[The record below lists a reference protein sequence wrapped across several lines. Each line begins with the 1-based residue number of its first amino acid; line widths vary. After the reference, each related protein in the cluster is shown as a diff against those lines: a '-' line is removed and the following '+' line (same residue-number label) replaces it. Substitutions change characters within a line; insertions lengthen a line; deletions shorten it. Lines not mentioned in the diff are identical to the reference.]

1 MKKGRPKKKPP
12 RFSTRILLAALAA
25 ALATNGYFAWQ
36 ILGKPLQT
44 EQTQT
49 AAGTVPA
56 EVQERLDAQE
66 ERENEIAESGSVSY
80 SPSGDRLNDREAGAV
95 YDESSAMDA
104 LEALQYDMNIG
115 NVREEYQ
122 CVDRQTVGIRDYYT
136 MQQYWQ
142 DVPVLGYSL
151 VMDVDSGGQVQGIDG
166 TYYEIAG
173 FDTSTS
179 LDEYDARDAV
189 EYYLERTV
197 GMEEGTYEL
206 DSEGKAIAVLND
218 EPQAVYQFFLVD
230 AYEGEPCRSLLVDG
244 NTGDILVDNDW
255 VLTEAVKGDLAGQ
268 NSIHSGVDY
277 WKDSDTSYKLYDEGR
292 NIQIYYTTAPS
303 LSASQVDDSSLV
315 QEHEEESPGNFDR
328 SAVDALANLQLTYDY
343 YLANFQQQGVTG
355 DAGTDLKVITNIQ
368 NYNSQNMSDN
378 AFMSGTRMMGVGVAA
393 SDDKSTKSAELDVM
407 GHEYTHGVVNAK
419 TGNRLLQGALN
430 GQQSVQFAISECM
443 ADIMGEFVEDYSD
456 DTQLDNSCDWVHGS
470 RSMIQPSGKY
480 LDDAEEFIEG
490 TTDCH
495 YGITILSHPAYL
507 IANGID
513 GDSSKAIDNE
523 TMQKIWYTAIMRFSG
538 STDFKAVRKIVE
550 ELACEACYGGGYQN
564 GELSFK
570 LTEKQLECI
579 LDAFDRTNIKTD
591 YNLVLS
597 EGASLTVYD
606 QNYEAY
612 DNYHITVTQMQG
624 AEVLSQDVHT
634 ESLQLNLNP
643 GLYNIHL
650 GDLAN
655 EDLTKDV
662 TLIVNNEDT
671 ESKIEYQDTGVV
683 VTDFGTDPRDVVL
696 VLDVSGSMDGT
707 PLSETK
713 QAAVK
718 FVETVLGQSANTRIS
733 IVTYSDTAAA
743 VMQAENNIP
752 ELRKAVNS
760 LESGGDTN
768 LYTALEQAQSILDG
782 RRADTKMIVVMSD
795 GLPNNGPTENGTYTE
810 PIIGLSAQIKQNNI
824 LIYSMGFFHNCS
836 SEELAEGQSLMEE
849 IASPGYHYE
858 VTDSDSI
865 AYVLDDVAQQVGGN
879 QYLYIRIACPVDVTV
894 EKEGE
899 ILSSDEQQLSTR
911 TSFGTLTLIGEGD
924 EQEKILRLDTAQD
937 YEITIEGNNTG
948 TMDVSL
954 GYPDSEGDYSDTR
967 SFENV
972 PVTDT
977 SYFSMNTRKEQWV
990 ELKQDGDGDGVFEKS
1005 YSAQFNSSAVDS
1017 GERTRN
1023 MILILLIFL
1032 LVVWIALH
1040 IFNACRRYRRSSF
1053 CCQCGAEVRRS
1064 QNFCARCGAP
1074 VQKIP
1079 LVDFGIIGYPKE
1091 KKGFKITK
1099 IVFIC
1104 IFALTAVGG
1113 ILLFRSPACTAYQQ
1127 LMDSQYQS
1135 AKRIYENAVRDTL
1148 INEKYFDILS
1158 DVYLMRV
1165 EQAEEQGMISE
1176 AEAQEAYDAAA
1187 GLTD

>member
-1 MKKGRPKKKPP
+1 MKKNRPGKRPP
-12 RFSTRILLAALAA
+12 RLSTRILLAVLAA
-25 ALATNGYFAWQ
+25 ALAVNGYFAWQ

-49 AAGTVPA
+49 AGSLSP
-56 EVQERLDAQE
+56 EEQKRLDAQE
-66 ERENEIAESGSVSY
+66 ERDNEIAESGSVGY
-80 SPSGDRLNDREAGAV
+80 SPSRERLNDREAGTV
-95 YDESSAMDA
+95 YDESSALDA

-122 CVDRQTVGIRDYYT
+122 CVDRQTVGNRDYYT

-142 DVPVLGYSL
+142 GVPVLGYSL
-151 VMDVDSGGQVQGIDG
+151 VMDVDGSGQVESVDG
-166 TYYEIAG
+166 AYYEIEE
-173 FDTSTS
+173 FDPSVS

-189 EYYLERTV
+189 EYYLERTA

-206 DSEGKAIAVLND
+206 DSGGKVIAVLND
-218 EPQAVYQFFLVD
+218 EPKAVYQFFLAD
-230 AYEGEPCRSLLVDG
+230 AYGGEPYRSLLVDG
-244 NTGDILVDNDW
+244 NTGDVLADNNW
-255 VLTEAVKGDLAGQ
+255 ILTEAVSGDLTGQ
-268 NSIHSGVDY
+268 KTTYPDAAY

-292 NIQIYYTTAPS
+292 NIQIYYTTASS
-303 LSASQVDDSSLV
+303 LSSSQVNDSSLV
-315 QEHEEESPGNFDR
+315 LEHEEEGPENFDR
-328 SAVDALANLQLTYDY
+328 SAVDALGNLQFTYDY
-343 YLANFQQQGVTG
+343 YLDNFQQQGVTG
-355 DAGTDLKVITNIQ
+355 DAGTDLKVITNIRNYDNQ
-368 NYNSQNMSDN
+368 NVSNN
-378 AFMSGTRMMGVGVAA
+378 AFMSGTRIMGVGVVGSGADA
-393 SDDKSTKSAELDVM
+393 TKSAELDVM

-456 DTQLDNSCDWVHGS
+456 NARMDNSCDWVHGS
-470 RSMIQPSGKY
+470 RSMIRPSGDY

-495 YGITILSHPAYL
+495 YGITVLSHPAYL

-523 TMQKIWYTAIMRFSG
+523 TMQKIWYTAIMRFTG
-538 STDFKAVRKIVE
+538 STDFQAVRKIVE
-550 ELACEACYGGGYQN
+550 ELACEACYGGGYRN
-564 GELSFK
+564 GDLSFE

-579 LDAFDRTNIKTD
+579 LDAFDRTNIRTD

-597 EGASLTVYD
+597 EGAGLTVYD

-624 AEVLSQDVHT
+624 SEVMSQDVHT
-634 ESLQLNLNP
+634 ESLQLNLSP

-650 GDLAN
+650 EDLAN

-696 VLDVSGSMDGT
+696 VLDVSGSMNGT

-733 IVTYSDTAAA
+733 IVTYSDTASV

-752 ELRKAVNS
+752 ELRRAVNS
-760 LESGGDTN
+760 LESGGGTN

-810 PIIGLSAQIKQNNI
+810 PIIGLADQIKQDNI
-824 LIYSMGFFHNCS
+824 LVYSLGFFHNCS
-836 SEELAEGQSLMEE
+836 SDELAAGQSLMEE

-894 EKEGE
+894 EKV
-899 ILSSDEQQLSTR
+899 QLR
-911 TSFGTLTLIGEGD
+911 
-924 EQEKILRLDTAQD
+924 
-937 YEITIEGNNTG
+937 
-948 TMDVSL
+948 
-954 GYPDSEGDYSDTR
+954 
-967 SFENV
+967 NV
-972 PVTDT
+972 
-977 SYFSMNTRKEQWV
+977 
-990 ELKQDGDGDGVFEKS
+990 
-1005 YSAQFNSSAVDS
+1005 
-1017 GERTRN
+1017 
-1023 MILILLIFL
+1023 
-1032 LVVWIALH
+1032 
-1040 IFNACRRYRRSSF
+1040 
-1053 CCQCGAEVRRS
+1053 
-1064 QNFCARCGAP
+1064 
-1074 VQKIP
+1074 
-1079 LVDFGIIGYPKE
+1079 
-1091 KKGFKITK
+1091 
-1099 IVFIC
+1099 
-1104 IFALTAVGG
+1104 
-1113 ILLFRSPACTAYQQ
+1113 
-1127 LMDSQYQS
+1127 
-1135 AKRIYENAVRDTL
+1135 KR
-1148 INEKYFDILS
+1148 
-1158 DVYLMRV
+1158 
-1165 EQAEEQGMISE
+1165 
-1176 AEAQEAYDAAA
+1176 
-1187 GLTD
+1187 

>member
-1 MKKGRPKKKPP
+1 MKKNRPGKRPP
-12 RFSTRILLAALAA
+12 RLSTRILLAVLAA
-25 ALATNGYFAWQ
+25 ALAVNGYFAWQ

-49 AAGTVPA
+49 AGSLSP
-56 EVQERLDAQE
+56 EEQKRLDAQE
-66 ERENEIAESGSVSY
+66 ERDNEIAESGSVGY
-80 SPSGDRLNDREAGAV
+80 SPSRERLNDREAGTV
-95 YDESSAMDA
+95 YDESSALDA

-122 CVDRQTVGIRDYYT
+122 CVDRQTVGNRDYYT

-142 DVPVLGYSL
+142 GVPVLGYSL
-151 VMDVDSGGQVQGIDG
+151 VMDVDGSGQVESVDG
-166 TYYEIAG
+166 AYYEIEE
-173 FDTSTS
+173 FDPSAS

-189 EYYLERTV
+189 EYYLERTA

-206 DSEGKAIAVLND
+206 DSGGKVIAVLND
-218 EPQAVYQFFLVD
+218 EPKAVYQFFLAD
-230 AYEGEPCRSLLVDG
+230 AYGGEPYRSLLVDG
-244 NTGDILVDNDW
+244 NTGDVLADNNW
-255 VLTEAVKGDLAGQ
+255 ILTEAVSGDLTGQ
-268 NSIHSGVDY
+268 KTTYPDADY

-292 NIQIYYTTAPS
+292 NIQIYYTTASS
-303 LSASQVDDSSLV
+303 LSSSQVNDSSLV
-315 QEHEEESPGNFDR
+315 LEHEEEGPENFDR
-328 SAVDALANLQLTYDY
+328 SAVDALGNLQFTYDY
-343 YLANFQQQGVTG
+343 YLDNFQQQGVTG
-355 DAGTDLKVITNIQ
+355 DAGTDLKVITNIRNYDNQ
-368 NYNSQNMSDN
+368 NVSNN
-378 AFMSGTRMMGVGVAA
+378 AFMSGTRIMGVGVVGSGADA
-393 SDDKSTKSAELDVM
+393 TKSAELDVM

-456 DTQLDNSCDWVHGS
+456 NARMDNSCDWVHGS
-470 RSMIQPSGKY
+470 RSMIRPSGDY

-495 YGITILSHPAYL
+495 YGITVLSHPAYL

-523 TMQKIWYTAIMRFSG
+523 TMQKIWYTAIMRFTG
-538 STDFKAVRKIVE
+538 STDFQAVRKIVE
-550 ELACEACYGGGYQN
+550 ELACEACYGGGYRN
-564 GELSFK
+564 GDLSFE

-579 LDAFDRTNIKTD
+579 VDAFDRTNIRTD

-597 EGASLTVYD
+597 EGAGLTVYD

-624 AEVLSQDVHT
+624 SEVMSQDVHT
-634 ESLQLNLNP
+634 ESLQLNLSP

-650 GDLAN
+650 EDLAN

-696 VLDVSGSMDGT
+696 VLDVSGSMNGT

-733 IVTYSDTAAA
+733 IVTYSDTASV

-752 ELRKAVNS
+752 ELRRAVNS
-760 LESGGDTN
+760 LESGGGTN

-810 PIIGLSAQIKQNNI
+810 PIIGLADQIKQDNI
-824 LIYSMGFFHNCS
+824 LVYSLGFFHNCS
-836 SEELAEGQSLMEE
+836 SDELAAGQSLMEE

-894 EKEGE
+894 EKGGE
-899 ILSSDEQQLSTR
+899 VLSSDEQRLSTR
-911 TSFGTLTLIGEGD
+911 TSFGTLTLTGEGD
-924 EQEKILRLDTAQD
+924 DQEKILRLDTAQD
-937 YEITIEGNNTG
+937 YEITIEGNDRG

-954 GYPDSEGDYSDTR
+954 GYPDAEGDYSDTR
-967 SFENV
+967 YFENV

-1005 YSAQFNSSAVDS
+1005 YSAKFNSSAVDS

-1023 MILILLIFL
+1023 MLLIVLAVL
-1032 LVVWIALH
+1032 LAVWLGLH
-1040 IFNACRRYRRSSF
+1040 IFNACRRYRRSRF
-1053 CCQCGAEVRRS
+1053 CSQCGAEVKSS
-1064 QNFCARCGAP
+1064 QNFCAKCGAP

-1099 IVFIC
+1099 IVFTC
-1104 IFALTAVGG
+1104 IFGLTAVAG
-1113 ILLFRSPACTAYQQ
+1113 ILLYRSPACTVYRQ

-1135 AKRIYENAVRDTL
+1135 AERIYENAVRDTL
-1148 INEKYFDILS
+1148 VNEKYFDILS

-1165 EQAEEQGMISE
+1165 EQAEEQGTISE